1 MSNRYLGGFLSATL
15 NPLLQC
21 SAPTI
26 GTATAGYSQASV
38 TFTAPS
44 SGTPT
49 SYTVL
54 SSGGQTATGASS
66 PITVTGLTN
75 GVAYTFV
82 VFANNAYGPSAA
94 SAASNS
100 ATPVANITVT

>member
-1 MSNRYLGGFLSATL
+1 MSNRYLGGFISASN

-26 GTATAGYSQASV
+26 GTATAGDGQVSV
-38 TFTAPS
+38 AFTTPS

-54 SSGGQTATGASS
+54 SSGGQIGSGTSS
-66 PITVTGLTN
+66 PIVVTGLTN
-75 GVAYTFV
+75 GTFYTFTV
-82 VFANNAYGPSAA
+82 VANNA
-94 SAASNS
+94 
-100 ATPVANITVT
+100 